1 MAGPTE
7 TSVTMTLNST
17 IPSTEGTVEKVFT
30 IVFPTVIFLIAVV
43 GIFGN
48 ALVIFVVAKHR
59 DMHNVTN
66 YFIANLSVTDIAL
79 LVICAIPTGANICG
93 WQINIFSCK
102 IVTYMQF
109 VTVQATCFTLAA
121 MSVDRYYMIVHAV
134 ASRQKRT
141 SFKVFFVCVVIWIV
155 SLLLHLPLAILSEL
169 TENEGCHPPFS
180 DNEVKK
186 KRIYYLFMTFILYI
200 IPLAV
205 IIACYAN
212 ILVLVWRKTTAGTES
227 AQARKRSIKQ
237 KQKITKMVLIVVL
250 VFVFSWGPTQC
261 LLIWEKVSTS
271 YPRQNLTVEI
281 IRMSALCLAYSNSCV
296 NPFIYAFTTASFKKC
311 FQGAL
316 SPCCNTSRLTNGESR
331 KYHTKV
337 PSDDTNNITTMSC
350 VTKL

>member
-1 MAGPTE
+1 M
-7 TSVTMTLNST
+7 
-17 IPSTEGTVEKVFT
+17 EGTTQVPVTITVAYNDSVVGTAEKVAT
-30 IVFPTVIFLIAVV
+30 IVFPTIMLLIAAI
-43 GIFGN
+43 GICGN
-48 ALVIFVVAKHR
+48 SLVIYVVAKHR

-79 LVICAIPTGANICG
+79 LIICAIPTAANIAG
-93 WQINIFSCK
+93 WDATLFLCK

-141 SFKVFFVCVVIWIV
+141 SFKVFLVCIVIWVV
-155 SLLLHLPLAILSEL
+155 SFLIHLPLAVL
-169 TENEGCHPPFS
+169 TDFTDKGCHPSFE
-180 DNEVKK
+180 DDERKK
-186 KRIYYLFMTFILYI
+186 KFYYIFMTFILYI

-205 IIACYAN
+205 IVVCYAN

-250 VFVFSWGPTQC
+250 IFLISWGPIQC
-261 LLIWEKVSTS
+261 ILLWEKLGSS
-271 YPRQNLTVEI
+271 DDDPSMKKAI
-281 IRMSALCLAYSNSCV
+281 IRTSALCLAYSNSCV
-296 NPFIYAFTTASFKKC
+296 NPFIYAFTTASFKKY

-316 SPCCNTSRLTNGESR
+316 SPCCRRSLLNNGESR

-350 VTKL
+350 VTKV